1 MVCCY
6 ETLTSYLP
14 HTRMNHD
21 CLCREFL
28 AQRSAGFKLAGA
40 FLWSNVEKGRARALV
55 ILDYTCFTS
64 MIGHI

>member
-1 MVCCY
+1 M
-6 ETLTSYLP
+6 
-14 HTRMNHD
+14 RMNHD

-40 FLWSNVEKGRARALV
+40 FFWSNVEKGRARALV